1 MAQPLGFDASQ
12 RLTFSIAVPSARYKT
27 PEERR
32 GVLLDVER
40 RLAALPGVRS
50 VGAVNLLPL
59 AGGDSRTGIG
69 IENRERKPDDPPTR
83 MHPRIVTPT
92 YFSTVGIPI
101 KQGRGFEATDDDR
114 ALPVVIIS
122 ETSAKRFWPNENP
135 IGQRVRFG
143 GDEVWRTVVGIAGDV
158 RHWGLRRDINP
169 VLYWPQGQAMSSS
182 LNFVLRSDVD
192 PTSLTSAVRT
202 TVAAVDPNLPLASVR
217 TFDEVVAQSVRSER
231 AQTVLLASFGVLALV
246 LAVIGVY
253 GVMAQLVTTRVHE
266 IGVRMTLGA
275 RPFDI
280 LRGLMT
286 EGLWQ
291 ALLGLVI
298 GLVAGSY
305 VMRLGG
311 LAEEMLFHVQP
322 WDPITLTGVG
332 VTLIVATL
340 AACLI
345 PARRAMRVD
354 PVHALRQT

>member
-1 MAQPLGFDASQ
+1 
-12 RLTFSIAVPSARYKT
+12 
-27 PEERR
+27 
-32 GVLLDVER
+32 
-40 RLAALPGVRS
+40 
-50 VGAVNLLPL
+50 
-59 AGGDSRTGIG
+59 
-69 IENRERKPDDPPTR
+69 
-83 MHPRIVTPT
+83 
-92 YFSTVGIPI
+92 
-101 KQGRGFEATDDDR
+101 
-114 ALPVVIIS
+114 
-122 ETSAKRFWPNENP
+122 
-135 IGQRVRFG
+135 
-143 GDEVWRTVVGIAGDV
+143 
-158 RHWGLRRDINP
+158 
-169 VLYWPQGQAMSSS
+169 MSSS

-202 TVAAVDPNLPLASVR
+202 TVAAVDPNLPLASVQ

-298 GLVAGSY
+298 GLVAGTY